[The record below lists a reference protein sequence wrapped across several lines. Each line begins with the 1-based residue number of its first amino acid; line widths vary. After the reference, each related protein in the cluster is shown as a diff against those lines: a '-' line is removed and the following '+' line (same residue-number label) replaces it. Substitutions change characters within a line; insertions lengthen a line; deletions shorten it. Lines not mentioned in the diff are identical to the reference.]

1 MKQKCINW
9 SIGTKIGPKSK
20 IEQNNKHYEMEIN
33 KYMRN
38 KQAELNKLNE
48 HNNTHGNNHATENTK
63 SEMVMK
69 TK

>member
-1 MKQKCINW
+1 
-9 SIGTKIGPKSK
+9 
-20 IEQNNKHYEMEIN
+20 MEIN

-48 HNNTHGNNHATENTK
+48 HNNTHGNSHATENTK
-63 SEMVMK
+63 SKMVVK